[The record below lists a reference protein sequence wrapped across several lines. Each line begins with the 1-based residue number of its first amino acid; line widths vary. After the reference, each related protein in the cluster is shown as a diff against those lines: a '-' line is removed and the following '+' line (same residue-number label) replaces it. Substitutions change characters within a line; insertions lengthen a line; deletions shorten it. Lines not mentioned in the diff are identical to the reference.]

1 MDPCGIPALIDSHPY
16 ADHITF
22 DKINGEPE
30 TPIDLSLNISP
41 WCQTLWKALHISKN
55 TPWVSRK

>member
-16 ADHITF
+16 ADHITI

-41 WCQTLWKALHISKN
+41 
-55 TPWVSRK
+55 